1 MIYKKLTKKKII
13 IISIVALV
21 VIGGIAGYVLTR
33 PKNNL
38 ANKPNP
44 TPGSGKATASTDAKE
59 AEQKQQAKSQAL
71 NKQLAEAPKDPKV
84 RCEITAKFNAENMRE
99 DNIALEN
106 KRHDE
111 YIKKFGNNNAEEYIH
126 KQNLERVQKQYD
138 RSLKSISC
146 D

>member
-1 MIYKKLTKKKII
+1 MIYRKLTKKKII

-21 VIGGIAGYVLTR
+21 ILGGIAGYVLTR

-44 TPGSGKATASTDAKE
+44 TPGSGKTTASANAKE
-59 AEQKQQAKSQAL
+59 AEKKQQSKSEAL

-84 RCEITAKFNAENMRE
+84 RCEITAKFSAENMRS

-106 KRHDE
+106 KRHE
-111 YIKKFGNNNAEEYIH
+111 AYIKKFGNNRAEDYIH
-126 KQNLERVQKQYD
+126 KQNLERIQKQYD
-138 RSLKSISC
+138 NSIKSVDC
-146 D
+146 K